1 MRTMVAGLLAAGLLA
16 TAATAQEAARKDAL
30 AEHLD
35 QGYAI
40 RHVLPQAV
48 TDDGFVGT
56 MFLER
61 EGRVVW
67 CAVRISPRAQ
77 RSECKALNPAP

>member
-1 MRTMVAGLLAAGLLA
+1 MRSLLLGLLAAGLLA
-16 TAATAQEAARKDAL
+16 GSATAQEARKDPL
-30 AEHLD
+30 AEWLD

-40 RHVLPQAV
+40 RHVLPQ
-48 TDDGFVGT
+48 TLSDDGFVGT

-61 EGRVVW
+61 DERVVW

-77 RSECKALNPAP
+77 RSECRVLNPEP

>member
-1 MRTMVAGLLAAGLLA
+1 MLLGLLGAGLLA
-16 TAATAQEAARKDAL
+16 TSAAAQLAPRKDPL
-30 AEHLD
+30 AEWLD

-40 RHVLPQAV
+40 RHVLPQ
-48 TDDGFVGT
+48 TLSDDGFVGT

-61 EGRVVW
+61 DERMVW

-77 RSECKALNPAP
+77 RSECKALNPEP